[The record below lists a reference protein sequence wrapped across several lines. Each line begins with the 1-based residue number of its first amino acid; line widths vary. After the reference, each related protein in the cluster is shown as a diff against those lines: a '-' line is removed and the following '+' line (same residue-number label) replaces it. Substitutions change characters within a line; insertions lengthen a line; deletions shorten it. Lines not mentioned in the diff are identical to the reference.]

1 MAPPPPASETPALP
15 LADRTIGEV
24 TDLMR
29 TRKLSSVELVEACLE
44 RIARDGERLNTFLAV
59 GDEAALEAA
68 HDADRSLAA
77 GDERPLLGIPYA
89 LKDIFVTRALDGDG
103 QTLPG
108 GLPTTAGSKI
118 LDGYRS
124 PYASSAEDRLRA
136 AGAILL
142 AKTNCDEFAMGSSN
156 ENSAFG
162 PVHNPWDEATVPGGS
177 SGGSAAAVAGGEA
190 FFALGTDTGGL
201 LRETARLPGIN
212 GLKPPHR
219 RGRRNGK
226 EHLASKPDLNRSL

>member
-1 MAPPPPASETPALP
+1 MVTDPPGSDVPLLP

-24 TDLMR
+24 SDLLR
-29 TRKLSSVELVEACLE
+29 ARKLSSVELVRACLE

-59 GDEAALEAA
+59 SDEAALEAA
-68 HDADRSLAA
+68 RDADLALAA
-77 GDERPLLGIPYA
+77 GDQRPLLGIPYA
-89 LKDIFVTRALDGDG
+89 LKDIFVTMALDEDG
-103 QTLPG
+103 RPLLG

-142 AKTNCDEFAMGSSN
+142 GKTNCDEFAMGSSN

-162 PVHNPWDEATVPGGS
+162 PVHNPWDESTVPGGS
-177 SGGSAAAVAGGEA
+177 SGGSAAAVASGEDRKS
-190 FFALGTDTGGL
+190 T
-201 LRETARLPGIN
+201 RLNSSHPSI
-212 GLKPPHR
+212 
-219 RGRRNGK
+219 
-226 EHLASKPDLNRSL
+226 SY